1 MAWPDLASLGEQPV
15 MAQVVGSGIAF
26 TGAFLVARFVIFP
39 TRSFDF
45 ANRSISIVHSLVALF
60 FTARALDLTDPLAR
74 VGGQP
79 TNDKEIVALAVSL
92 GYFTYDTICCMC
104 DSLDV
109 VGNLHHVATIAGLV
123 VGVFSETCGAEL
135 VGCLFLMEVSTPFMH
150 LRCLF
155 RELGMKDSSLASINQ
170 TVFGITYIICR
181 AVISTPLVYK
191 TLTVP
196 TLGWE
201 HLLVKVGAT
210 GIWLVSMFWLKKILE
225 VALGLGG
232 KKKKSSKGE

>member
-26 TGAFLVARFVIFP
+26 TGAFLVARFLIFP
-39 TRSFDF
+39 KLSFDF

-123 VGVFSETCGAEL
+123 VGVFNGTLRGGAGGL
-135 VGCLFLMEVSTPFMH
+135 PLPDGGFYTFHALAMPFQGIGDEGQLTGQYQSDGVWYNVYH
-150 LRCLF
+150 LPRGHLH
-155 RELGMKDSSLASINQ
+155 
-170 TVFGITYIICR
+170 
-181 AVISTPLVYK
+181 
-191 TLTVP
+191 P
-196 TLGWE
+196 TRIQDA
-201 HLLVKVGAT
+201 HCAHT
-210 GIWLVSMFWLKKILE
+210 
-225 VALGLGG
+225 GLGASAREG
-232 KKKKSSKGE
+232 WGDRDLAGQHVLVEENPGGGPWARWEEEKKQ